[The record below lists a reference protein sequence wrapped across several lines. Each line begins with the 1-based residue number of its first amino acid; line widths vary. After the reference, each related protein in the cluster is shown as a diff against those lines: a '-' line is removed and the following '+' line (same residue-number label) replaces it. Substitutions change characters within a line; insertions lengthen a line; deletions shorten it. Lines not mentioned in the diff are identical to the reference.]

1 MALCFLWV
9 LFSCFL
15 CVAGGDF
22 KAFALS
28 GRRGAVAIYPGRC
41 PGLGAIALSGRLA
54 LIPVVSGRL
63 ALIPVVSWA
72 LGVGLLLLLPPLVVE
87 GSTDGG
93 TELRVFRY
101 SESYAVELLH
111 GWEYLAALGQEGEIA
126 YHHEVLDARFQ

>member
-1 MALCFLWV
+1 MVIYQAVAALCFLWV

-41 PGLGAIALSGRLA
+41 PGLGAFAL
-54 LIPVVSGRL
+54 SGRL

-72 LGVGLLLLLPPLVVE
+72 LGVGQLLLLPPLVVE
-87 GSTDGG
+87 CSTDGG
-93 TELRVFRY
+93 TELRIFRY
-101 SESYAVELLH
+101 SESYAV
-111 GWEYLAALGQEGEIA
+111 
-126 YHHEVLDARFQ
+126 

>member
-9 LFSCFL
+9 FFSCFL

-54 LIPVVSGRL
+54 LIPVVS
-63 ALIPVVSWA
+63 WA

-87 GSTDGG
+87 CSTDGG
-93 TELRVFRY
+93 TELRIFRY
-101 SESYAVELLH
+101 SESYAV
-111 GWEYLAALGQEGEIA
+111 
-126 YHHEVLDARFQ
+126 

>member
-1 MALCFLWV
+1 MLFVAA
-9 LFSCFL
+9 FSCVSCALREGILKLLPFQG
-15 CVAGGDF
+15 AG
-22 KAFALS
+22 
-28 GRRGAVAIYPGRC
+28 GAVAIYPVRC
-41 PGLGAIALSGRLA
+41 PGLGAIAL
-54 LIPVVSGRL
+54 SGRL

-101 SESYAVELLH
+101 SESHAVELLH
-111 GWEYLAALGQEGEIA
+111 GWEHLAALGQEGEIA